1 MKKKNNDKYVEELY
15 QDFIHTYSYIS
26 VERDVVRAFVDAWGM
41 MSDRERELDLLR
53 DYILAGDY
61 AEDVME

>member
-1 MKKKNNDKYVEELY
+1 MKKNNENYIEELY
-15 QDFIHTYSYIS
+15 QDFIHPYSYIS
-26 VERDVVRAFVDAWGM
+26 VERDVVRAFVDAWGT

-61 AEDVME
+61 ADDVVE